1 MKKSPVLLVFAI
13 LMVALHA
20 ILYISNYNKVAE
32 YSSMDLVL
40 TATALLALVS
50 VLYISLYVLSEF
62 TINSLKD
69 YEDLPSI
76 YENVGVSST
85 VWVDGT
91 LHKYGKPT
99 SQEETHQYMKELP
112 GGVLRIN
119 TVRNL
124 FNPFNKQ

>member
-1 MKKSPVLLVFAI
+1 MKKSPILLTIAI
-13 LMVALHA
+13 LLTALHA
-20 ILYISNYNKVAE
+20 ILYISNNHKTTEAN
-32 YSSMDLVL
+32 SMDLLL

-50 VLYISLYVLSEF
+50 VLYIVFYGLSEF
-62 TINSLKD
+62 TINSGND
-69 YEDLPSI
+69 YTDLPDI
-76 YENVGVSST
+76 HDNVGVSST